1 MPNWNEVL
9 KEIDAGFA
17 SNPLDNIRRKYLKK
31 LYEETGRN
39 TICYYSAFIE
49 RPRME
54 GTEINDSDI
63 NAFMAV
69 VHGMDWSKGLDLLL
83 HTPGGSITATES
95 LVQYLR
101 KLFGLDIRAIVP
113 QIAMSAGTMI
123 ACACKSIVMGKQS
136 SIGPIDPQMNGLPA
150 KGVIEEFQR
159 AIDEVKE
166 DPSTLEIWRTVVSK
180 YPPTFIGEC
189 AKAIELSETLVA
201 SWLSMNMLAS
211 DKNRE
216 DKVNKIVDAL
226 SDHKNSLT
234 HSRHIDALQAKEIG
248 LIIEDMED
256 DDTLQD
262 KILTVHHAFVHTL
275 GRANVKK
282 IIENHEGKALVQH
295 FIES

>member
-1 MPNWNEVL
+1 LPNWNEVL
-9 KEIDAGFA
+9 REINAGFA
-17 SNPLDNIRRKYLKK
+17 SNPLDKVRRKYLKE
-31 LYEETGRN
+31 LFEETGRN

-49 RPRME
+49 RPRFE
-54 GTEINDSDI
+54 GIEINDGDV

-69 VHGMDWSKGLDLLL
+69 IHGMDRSKGLDLLL

-101 KLFGLDIRAIVP
+101 KLFGTDIRAIVP

-136 SIGPIDPQMNGLPA
+136 SIGPIDPQMNGIPA
-150 KGVIEEFQR
+150 QGVIEEFKR
-159 AIDEVKE
+159 AIAEVKAN
-166 DPSTLEIWRTVVSK
+166 PSTIEIWRTVVSK

-189 AKAIELSETLVA
+189 AKAIKLSETLVA
-201 SWLSMNMLAS
+201 SWLSSNMFAV
-211 DKNRE
+211 DKELKN
-216 DKVNKIVDAL
+216 KVEKIVVAL

-262 KILTVHHAFVHTL
+262 RILTVHHAFVHTL

-282 IIENHEGKALVQH
+282 IIENHEGKAIVQH
-295 FIES
+295 FAES